1 MHKRIFALICT
12 LIIAFSLCSCV
23 DQHAGKKED
32 SGENKKVIATS
43 PATVQICNKLNI
55 KLIAVP
61 ESDFTMAD
69 EYKDLQGLEV
79 LCHLISRRLSHLI
92 QIVFFLQ

>member
-55 KLIAVP
+55 
-61 ESDFTMAD
+61 
-69 EYKDLQGLEV
+69 
-79 LCHLISRRLSHLI
+79 
-92 QIVFFLQ
+92 